1 MTVSTGG
8 ADWRD
13 GATAEQ
19 VAAVEHLYRNHR
31 SLPYISPER
40 DLAAWLEE
48 VELSS
53 SKAVPKWAL
62 EPVADIELYGGYLF
76 EVTAGDIILLWRIS
90 FDTFTTQSWFPKY
103 FEHTYGIDAA
113 FDLRMLVEAG
123 LVEIESAADSLDLVT
138 APALRKALKDAG
150 VNVPS
155 GAKKADLMR
164 LTRGNLSPAL
174 EDAVPVRSYKL
185 TTAGRT
191 LLDAHP
197 EVVAKASKEGLGFLP
212 FGVFWSGF

>member
-1 MTVSTGG
+1 MAVSTGG

-13 GATAEQ
+13 DATPEQ

-62 EPVADIELYGGYLF
+62 EPVANIELYGGYLF

-90 FDTFTTQSWFPKY
+90 FSTFTTQSWFPKY

-123 LVEIESAADSLDLVT
+123 LVEIGSAAGSLDLVT
-138 APALRKALKDAG
+138 TPALRKALKDAG
-150 VNVPS
+150 VNGLS
-155 GAKKADLMR
+155 GATKADLMR
-164 LTRGNLSPAL
+164 LAREHLSPAQF
-174 EDAVPVRSYKL
+174 EEVVPIRSYKL
-185 TTAGRT
+185 TTVGRA

-197 EVVAKASKEGLGFLP
+197 EVVAKHSKKG
-212 FGVFWSGF
+212 

>member
-13 GATAEQ
+13 GATPEQ

-62 EPVADIELYGGYLF
+62 EPVANIELYGGYLF

-90 FDTFTTQSWFPKY
+90 FSTFTTQSWFPKY

-123 LVEIESAADSLDLVT
+123 LVEIGSAAGSLDLVT
-138 APALRKALKDAG
+138 TPALRKALKDAG
-150 VNVPS
+150 VNGLS
-155 GAKKADLMR
+155 GATKADLMR
-164 LTRGNLSPAL
+164 LAREHLSPAQF
-174 EDAVPVRSYKL
+174 EEVVPIRSYKL
-185 TTAGRT
+185 TTVRRA

-197 EVVAKASKEGLGFLP
+197 EVVAKHSKKG
-212 FGVFWSGF
+212 

>member
-1 MTVSTGG
+1 MAVSTNGS
-8 ADWRD
+8 DWHD

-62 EPVADIELYGGYLF
+62 EPVANIELYGGYLF

-90 FDTFTTQSWFPKY
+90 FSTFTTQSWFPKY

-123 LVEIESAADSLDLVT
+123 LVEIGSAAGSLDLVT
-138 APALRKALKDAG
+138 TPALRKALKDAG
-150 VNVPS
+150 VNGLS
-155 GAKKADLMR
+155 GATKADLMR
-164 LTRGNLSPAL
+164 LAREHLSPAQF
-174 EDAVPVRSYKL
+174 EEVVPIRSYKL
-185 TTAGRT
+185 TTVGRA

-197 EVVAKASKEGLGFLP
+197 EVVAKHSKKG
-212 FGVFWSGF
+212 

>member
-8 ADWRD
+8 ADWHD
-13 GATAEQ
+13 SATPEQ
-19 VAAVEHLYRNHR
+19 VAAVEHLYHSHR

-90 FDTFTTQSWFPKY
+90 FNTFTTQSWFPKY
-103 FEHTYGIDAA
+103 FEHIYGIDAA

-123 LVEIESAADSLDLVT
+123 LVEVESAADSLDLVT

-150 VNVPS
+150 VNGLS
-155 GAKKADLMR
+155 GVKKAELMGLAR
-164 LTRGNLSPAL
+164 EHLFPAQL
-174 EDAVPVRSYKL
+174 EDVTPVRSYKL
-185 TTAGRT
+185 TTAGLS

-197 EVVAKASKEGLGFLP
+197 EVVAKHPKKG
-212 FGVFWSGF
+212 

>member
-1 MTVSTGG
+1 MAVSTNGS
-8 ADWRD
+8 DWRD

-19 VAAVEHLYRNHR
+19 VAAVEHLYRSHR

-62 EPVADIELYGGYLF
+62 EPVANIELYGGYLF
-76 EVTAGDIILLWRIS
+76 EVTAGDIILLWRVG
-90 FDTFTTQSWFPKY
+90 FNTFTTQSWFPKY

-123 LVEIESAADSLDLVT
+123 LVEIESAANSLDLVT

-150 VNVPS
+150 VNVLS
-155 GAKKADLMR
+155 GTKKADLMR
-164 LTRGNLSPAL
+164 LAREHLSPAQL

-191 LLDAHP
+191 LLDVHP
-197 EVVAKASKEGLGFLP
+197 EVVAKHPKKG
-212 FGVFWSGF
+212 